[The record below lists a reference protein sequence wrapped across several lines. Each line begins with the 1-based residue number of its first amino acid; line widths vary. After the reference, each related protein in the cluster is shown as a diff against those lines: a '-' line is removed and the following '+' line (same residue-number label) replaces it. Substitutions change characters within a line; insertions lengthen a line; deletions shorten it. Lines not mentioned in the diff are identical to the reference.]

1 MLQRLLSWRIKLF
14 CLGQPIV
21 FHARSIY
28 VCRYIIVVIGSK
40 HHIQSLNNQVALT
53 IFQRWHQ
60 RIAPTMLIAI
70 HHILTHSGLNIFI
83 HIGKSKTKHQSIC
96 PRFSN
101 QPNFCHHGFVV
112 IGIIET
118 LHPLFL
124 GFIYPPCLEILYC
137 GINPI
142 VVV

>member
-14 CLGQPIV
+14 CLCQPIV
-21 FHARSIY
+21 FHTRSIHI
-28 VCRYIIVVIGSK
+28 CRYIVIIIGCK

-53 IFQRWHQ
+53 IFHRWHQ
-60 RIAPTMLIAI
+60 RIAPTMLISI
-70 HHILTHSGLNIFI
+70 HHILTHTCLNIFI
-83 HIGKSKTKHQSIC
+83 HIRKCEAKHQSIY

-101 QPNFCHHGFVV
+101 QPNFCHHSFVM
-112 IGIIET
+112 ISIIEA